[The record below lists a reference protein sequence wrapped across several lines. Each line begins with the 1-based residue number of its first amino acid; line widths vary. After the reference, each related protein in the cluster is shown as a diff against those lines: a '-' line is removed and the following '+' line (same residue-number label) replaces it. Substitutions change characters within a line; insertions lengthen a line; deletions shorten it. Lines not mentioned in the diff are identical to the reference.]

1 VADILIT
8 HLSSEMFYKS
18 FYSILQ
24 NMKINAINMVKFLN
38 NVELIVSDFCLTQQE
53 GVRKAIRIF
62 CLENK
67 IEIQVDS
74 LFSAC
79 LFHFGQSALRKKKKE
94 KSEESRII

>member
-1 VADILIT
+1 
-8 HLSSEMFYKS
+8 
-18 FYSILQ
+18 
-24 NMKINAINMVKFLN
+24 MVKFLN

-79 LFHFGQSALRKKKKE
+79 LFHFGQSALRKKKKVRNQE
-94 KSEESRII
+94 LFENFIQMIKKSKNYYELQKNFENLKS